1 MEAFYSRY
9 PGVQAWNEEIQI
21 KASLDGMHYVA
32 DSGYELIKTWLH
44 KSETSRIYCFKQY
57 KNKYADS
64 AYSSRPE
71 YGYSP
76 TELKNYPVQGLATGD
91 IVPMMLGVL
100 FRKFKDT
107 VGLKLVNTVHD
118 SILLDVVGN
127 EEHINKT
134 IKEVTDVLNN
144 THLFYEKTFE
154 KPLALKLS
162 AGCSVG
168 KNWFEM
174 KERTI

>member
-1 MEAFYSRY
+1 M
-9 PGVQAWNEEIQI
+9 
-21 KASLDGMHYVA
+21 
-32 DSGYELIKTWLH
+32 
-44 KSETSRIYCFKQY
+44 
-57 KNKYADS
+57 
-64 AYSSRPE
+64 
-71 YGYSP
+71 
-76 TELKNYPVQGLATGD
+76 
-91 IVPMMLGVL
+91 

-107 VGLKLVNTVHD
+107 VGVKLVNTVHD

-127 EEHINKT
+127 EECVDII
-134 IKEVTDVLNN
+134 IKEVTHVLNN
-144 THLFYEKTFE
+144 THVFYEKTFE